1 MAQIFHP
8 SFNTVAKATIFGAV
22 FLLAGLGAVAY
33 TVEKSP
39 YNTEAGVPQA
49 QPVPFSHE
57 HHVRGLG
64 IDCRNC
70 HTSVEDSHFAGLPP
84 TKTCMACHSQVWT
97 NAEMLRPV
105 RESWATNQPLQWR
118 RVHNLPD
125 FVYFNHSIHIN
136 KGMGCA
142 TCHGEVDRMP
152 LVWQQASL
160 QMAWCL
166 ECHREP
172 ERFIRPREEVF
183 NMHYDAAKYVAAA
196 GGKES
201 PDQLGERL
209 VKEYG
214 VRKLELTNCSICH
227 R

>member
-1 MAQIFHP
+1 M
-8 SFNTVAKATIFGAV
+8 T
-22 FLLAGLGAVAY
+22 
-33 TVEKSP
+33 
-39 YNTEAGVPQA
+39 
-49 QPVPFSHE
+49 
-57 HHVRGLG
+57 
-64 IDCRNC
+64 
-70 HTSVEDSHFAGLPP
+70 
-84 TKTCMACHSQVWT
+84 CHSQIWT

-136 KGMGCA
+136 KGIGCS

-160 QMAWCL
+160 QMGWCL

-183 NMHYDAAKYVAAA
+183 NMQWRPPPDQMDKNGPGEALVAKY
-196 GGKES
+196 
-201 PDQLGERL
+201 Q
-209 VKEYG
+209 VK
-214 VRKLELTNCSICH
+214 KLELTNCSICH